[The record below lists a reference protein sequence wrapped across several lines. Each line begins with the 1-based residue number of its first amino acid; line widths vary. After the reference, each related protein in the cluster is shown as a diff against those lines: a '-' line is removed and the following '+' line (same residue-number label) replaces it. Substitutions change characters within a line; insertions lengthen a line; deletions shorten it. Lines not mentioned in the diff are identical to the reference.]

1 MEIIINTPGL
11 FIHVQEAVVLIQYC
25 IDGIINIASQFK
37 IQLVYFIIFFLLG
50 CIWGSFA
57 NVCIYRIPISK
68 SIVFARSF
76 CPNCKK
82 TIKWFNNIPLI
93 SYLLLKAKC
102 RDCKNKISFEYFV
115 VELTSAISFT
125 IVYYFYGISITS
137 LLLLILIIFFII
149 IFFIDL
155 HHYII
160 PNEFT
165 YPLMIIGFVKSFDP
179 KINSFLFR
187 Q

>member
-1 MEIIINTPGL
+1 MNFLIII
-11 FIHVQEAVVLIQYC
+11 VL
-25 IDGIINIASQFK
+25 GA
-37 IQLVYFIIFFLLG
+37 
-50 CIWGSFA
+50 IWGSFA
-57 NVCIYRIPISK
+57 NVCIHRIPLNKNVI
-68 SIVFARSF
+68 FARSL

-102 RDCKNKISFEYFV
+102 RDCNNKISFEYFV
-115 VELTSAISFT
+115 VELTSAIAFT

-160 PNEFT
+160 PNELT
-165 YPLMIIGFVKSFDP
+165 YPLMIIGFVNLL
-179 KINSFLFR
+179 I
-187 Q
+187 QT